1 MHSRIELEQHY
12 IAERL
17 RSERASA
24 ARRRLAASCAPDGL
38 HLLARPIAR
47 ALLNLGARL
56 ARYANPEPA
65 AYVPA
70 RSAELN

>member
-1 MHSRIELEQHY
+1 MHSRIELEQDY

-17 RSERASA
+17 RSERANA
-24 ARRRLAASCAPDGL
+24 ARRRLTASCAPDSL
-38 HLLARPIAR
+38 HRVARPIAR
-47 ALLNLGARL
+47 ALLSLGARL